1 MFWCDE
7 CFVIM
12 LHLLGLIFVLA
23 VHSSAIIRARKGP
36 RVQAYKLLAAMI
48 AVLLISVI
56 VNGLSD
62 SVTWQNIVLSLRV
75 MGALGCAF
83 SFFWLAVMVLFDDNY
98 SWRRTILSALPA
110 LAAMIVAVIL
120 LIDERSPKIIMGLDL
135 SEQKYFMLPF
145 SIISSIYVIFGLVLL
160 FISLK
165 NTRQDKYKLMII
177 YIVSTMLPLTIV
189 ILNIYQSDLFIFDPI
204 PLTAAF
210 VSSLLALA
218 ATRLHLIDIMPLARR
233 DIMNEMDSLLAIV
246 RNDGM
251 IIDCNEAFA
260 RVAGGERRDTIGK
273 NIKELIMPV
282 MEKENELANLTTYTD
297 LIDAE
302 SEIVREIELNTL
314 TGRRYFEVM
323 VKPFYTG
330 RNKLRGRLIRLT
342 ELSRERQLRQL
353 LADQNKQLAAAN
365 YSLSKR
371 TRIAADLKRMTV
383 RNQLARE
390 LHDQL
395 GHTIIMALS
404 SIDRIDR
411 EKDNVDRWEQLDELM
426 KNVSELLQRSLP
438 EKNGQYDAFELK
450 DRIFG
455 ISAIL
460 SELKQDSV
468 QAGIQVE
475 FDIQGPADDVPA
487 DHLHDLSQIFRETMT
502 NAVKHGKADK
512 IDYFMMINDSG
523 YDVIIADNGTA
534 EAEFEKGFGLKSIEK
549 RVESLGGTVRFQ
561 NEKSGFAVF
570 IKVPLKNKKSS

>member
-56 VNGLSD
+56 VNGLSY

-189 ILNIYQSDLFIFDPI
+189 ILNIYQSELFIFDPI
-204 PLTAAF
+204 PLTAAV

-260 RVAGGERRDTIGK
+260 RVADGERRDTIGK

-282 MEKENELANLTTYTD
+282 MENENELSNLTAYTD
-297 LIDAE
+297 LIE
-302 SEIVREIELNTL
+302 SENEIVREIELNTL

-323 VKPFYTG
+323 VKPFFTG

-404 SIDRIDR
+404 SIDRID
-411 EKDNVDRWEQLDELM
+411 KDNLDRWDQLDELM

-438 EKNGQYDAFELK
+438 EKNSQYDEVQIQNK
-450 DRIFG
+450 IFG

-460 SELKQDSV
+460 SELKQDAV

-475 FDIQGPADDVPA
+475 FDIQGPADEVPA

-512 IDYFMMINDSG
+512 IDYFMMINDNG

-534 EAEFEKGFGLKSIEK
+534 EAKFEKGFGLKSIEK

-561 NEKSGFAVF
+561 NENSGFAVF
-570 IKVPLKNKKSS
+570 VKIPLNKVKSS

>member
-1 MFWCDE
+1 MLWCDE
-7 CFVIM
+7 GFVLM
-12 LHLLGLIFVLA
+12 LHLFGLIFVLA

-48 AVLLISVI
+48 AVLLISVV
-56 VNGLSD
+56 VNGLND
-62 SVTWQNIVLSLRV
+62 SSAWQNMVISLRIL
-75 MGALGCAF
+75 GGLGCAYA
-83 SFFWLAVMVLFDDNY
+83 FFWLAVMVLYDDKY
-98 SWRRTILSALPA
+98 SWRRAIVSALPTFAA
-110 LAAMIVAVIL
+110 LIIAAIMLMNKDRPMIVL
-120 LIDERSPKIIMGLDL
+120 GMDFSDQR
-135 SEQKYFMLPF
+135 YFVLPF
-145 SIISSIYVIFGLVLL
+145 SVISSVYVISGLIML

-165 NTRQDKYKLMII
+165 NVRHERSSLLLI
-177 YIVSTMLPLTIV
+177 YIFSTMMPLTV
-189 ILNIYQSDLFIFDPI
+189 ILAYTLQPKWFLFDPI
-204 PLTAAF
+204 PLTAALI
-210 VSSLLALA
+210 SLFFAFA
-218 ATRLHLIDIMPLARR
+218 AIRLKLIDIMPLARR

-251 IIDCNEAFA
+251 IIDCNESFA
-260 RVAGGERRDTIGK
+260 RVGGSERRETIGK

-282 MEKENELANLTTYTD
+282 MEKDNDLSNLTAYSD

-302 SEIVREIELNTL
+302 IEIVKEIELNTL

-330 RNKLRGRLIRLT
+330 RSKLRGRLIRLT

-404 SIDRIDR
+404 SIDRIEK
-411 EKDNVDRWEQLDELM
+411 EKDNEDKWTQLEELM
-426 KNVSELLQRSLP
+426 KSVSELLQRSLP
-438 EKNGQYDAFELK
+438 EKNGTNGALELN

-455 ISAIL
+455 VSAIL
-460 SELKQDSV
+460 TELQQDSNK
-468 QAGIQVE
+468 AGIRVE
-475 FDIQGPADDVPA
+475 FDIQGPAEDVPA

-512 IDYFMMINDSG
+512 IDYFMMISESG
-523 YDVIIADNGTA
+523 YDVIIADNGNSP
-534 EAEFEKGFGLKSIEK
+534 EDFQKGFGLTSIEK
-549 RVESLGGTVRFQ
+549 RVEGLGGTVRFQ
-561 NEKSGFAVF
+561 NENSGFAVF
-570 IKVPLKNKKSS
+570 IKIPLSKNKSG